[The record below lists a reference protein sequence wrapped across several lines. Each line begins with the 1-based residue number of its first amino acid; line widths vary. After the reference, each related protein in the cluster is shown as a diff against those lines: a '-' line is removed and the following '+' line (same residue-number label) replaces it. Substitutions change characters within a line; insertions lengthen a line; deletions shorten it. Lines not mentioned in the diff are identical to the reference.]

1 MIVAARALLLVVMSI
16 LMIGCGQESPPP
28 ATEPP
33 LLGTF
38 RAPDGTLI
46 QFTPDGHFAGSAG
59 SGGRFSV
66 DEDVIH
72 LTLGNGQTRTG
83 RRLGEDVIQLD
94 GPKASLKF
102 FRVGSTAA
110 QTTEAT
116 TPPQRATATRPA
128 KPEPDPSVPLD
139 HYVPVTT
146 RQELALLF
154 ASQAPSLTDE
164 QKLALIPG
172 PAPADAF
179 ARRDFLTEHWPAVEA
194 KLAAFKPAYVR
205 FDLTRPASATAVD
218 PAALSWTPDLRN
230 GVVSLQPYDLSTR
243 TFNLS
248 QCFGSLTVMGDDSVL
263 LAASGPKPSLC
274 TLPVPDEATARAIE
288 TLRVERAARS
298 GGFSVTAQIY
308 AFAPA
313 LGTSF
318 PAEARV
324 THVRLSLYADRN
336 AEQPLVTT
344 DLPLERIAR

>member
-16 LMIGCGQESPPP
+16 LMIGCGQESAPP

-33 LLGTF
+33 LIGTF

-66 DEDVIH
+66 DGDAIH
-72 LTLGNGQTRTG
+72 LTLGNGQTRSG
-83 RRLGEDVIQLD
+83 RRLGADVVQID
-94 GPKASLKF
+94 GPTSSLKF
-102 FRVGSTAA
+102 FRVGSAAA
-110 QTTEAT
+110 QTTEAA
-116 TPPQRATATRPA
+116 TPPPRAAAARPA

-139 HYVPVTT
+139 QYVPVTT
-146 RQELALLF
+146 RQELGMLF
-154 ASQAPSLTDE
+154 ASQAPSLTDDK
-164 QKLALIPG
+164 KLALIPE

-179 ARRDFLTEHWPAVEA
+179 SRRDFLAEHWPAVEA

-205 FDLTRPASATAVD
+205 FDLTRPTAGAAAD
-218 PAALSWTPDLRN
+218 PAALNWMPDLRN
-230 GVVSLQPYDLSTR
+230 GVVSLQPYDLDAHAFTMG
-243 TFNLS
+243 
-248 QCFGSLTVMGDDSVL
+248 QCFGSLTAMGDDGVL
-263 LAASGPKPSLC
+263 LTAPGPKPSLC
-274 TLPVPDEATARAIE
+274 TLPVPDERTARTIE
-288 TLRVERAARS
+288 PLRVERAARS

-318 PAEARV
+318 PAEARI
-324 THVRLSLYADRN
+324 THVRISLFADRKT
-336 AEQPLVTT
+336 EQPLVTT